1 MVGRRWEGFARVSEP
16 ESAPEDTPDEI
27 AGYRIDRVLGA
38 GGMGVVYL
46 ARNPI
51 LPRWEAFKVLSA
63 EVADIPTA
71 AERFLQEAITT
82 SMLDHP
88 NIVKVFSRGE
98 DEHGRPWISMEY
110 VAGTDAETA
119 LRQGTMTPQRAVHII
134 TEVARALDYAHL
146 SGVVHQD
153 IKPAN
158 FLLGQRSD
166 AEQERVVLADF
177 GAAATL
183 TETLEH
189 AAGPALVASFAYTSP
204 EVIIGTG
211 VVDGRADVYSLG
223 CTLFR
228 LLTGSVPFPGH
239 STAATLAHAHLE
251 QVAPRPSDLLPWAAP
266 ELDEVMATALAKR
279 PADRYATAGEF
290 ATAAAQALRS
300 PRRPRRPEVPAPPP
314 PRVSVTPVESRPR
327 LKAPKVNPLVVLWSI
342 AAVLSVAA
350 GVLIAMLVMRESKP
364 APAAA
369 APPSTTVDTAD
380 QEQLMDLL
388 PTGYPSGICD
398 QSEATAGARAVVA
411 CAKNT
416 DAGGPASGTFTLT
429 EDEAALQAAFGDV
442 VSGSMTVV
450 CPGNIQS
457 PGAWRKVAQPGVV
470 QGTVFCGI
478 RDGRPLIAWTLD
490 TERLL
495 AVVESGSL
503 DGSGLSDLYAWWA
516 SHS

>member
-16 ESAPEDTPDEI
+16 ESAPEATPDEI
-27 AGYRIDRVLGA
+27 AGYRIDRVLGT

-51 LPRWEAFKVLSA
+51 LPRWEALKVLSA

-71 AERFLQEAITT
+71 GERFLQEAITT
-82 SMLDHP
+82 STLDHP

-98 DEHGRPWISMEY
+98 DESGRPWISMEY

-119 LRQGTMTPQRAVHII
+119 LRQGTMTPQRAMHVI

-158 FLLGQRSD
+158 FLLGKRID
-166 AEQERVVLADF
+166 TEEERVVLADF

-183 TETLEH
+183 TETLERE
-189 AAGPALVASFAYTSP
+189 AGPALVASFAYTSP
-204 EVIIGTG
+204 EVITGTG
-211 VVDGRADVYSLG
+211 AVDGRADVYSLG

-251 QVAPRPSDLLPWAAP
+251 QAAPRPSDLLPWAAP
-266 ELDEVMATALAKR
+266 ELDEVVARALAKR
-279 PADRYATAGEF
+279 PADRFATAGEF
-290 ATAAAQALRS
+290 ATAAAHALRS
-300 PRRPRRPEVPAPPP
+300 RRRPHRADAVAAPPP
-314 PRVSVTPVESRPR
+314 PRISVTPVESRPR
-327 LKAPKVNPLVVLWSI
+327 RSKRATI
-342 AAVLSVAA
+342 AIAGAAAVLVAMVLA
-350 GVLIAMLVMRESKP
+350 WRLLPNDDNGPAAISEPTTTSSSPAPSSLIGVLP
-364 APAAA
+364 G
-369 APPSTTVDTAD
+369 
-380 QEQLMDLL
+380 
-388 PTGYPSGICD
+388 GYPPDACRPGEPAD
-398 QSEATAGARAVVA
+398 RATEAVMTCGP
-411 CAKNT
+411 NQ
-416 DAGGPASGTFTLT
+416 DAGGPVSGTYTRSRDAQSLQS
-429 EDEAALQAAFGDV
+429 ALADV
-442 VSGSMTVV
+442 VGTAITVV

-457 PGAWRKVAQPGVV
+457 PGPWRKVAQPDVV

-490 TERLL
+490 TENLL
-495 AVVESGSL
+495 AVVESASL
-503 DGSGLSDLYAWWA
+503 GGSGLNDLYAWWA